1 MNEKKKVID
10 QKIADITG
18 IILSYNSEK
27 TLASC
32 LLALKKQTP
41 ELEEI
46 IVIDDGSTDKSLE
59 IAIESGARVI
69 SNSSNRGRGYSRNL
83 GIKES
88 KSEFILFCDSSN
100 IIPSDFSSKALS
112 HFHNEKIS
120 AVFGRILNDNRIQS
134 TCNRWRARHLFREH
148 LDYRTEVHD
157 VDCLITYALMLKK
170 SAVLTAGNF
179 RKDLRMCE
187 DIDLGKKL
195 IKKGFRILSDP
206 DLCCF
211 SIRQENVISLCI
223 RYHRWFSYEKEIY
236 DPYKTFVNTFKTSLT
251 VCSREDIRAKDF
263 RALLIS
269 IVMPFIILLLG
280 KLYPEK
286 FR

>member
-1 MNEKKKVID
+1 MNEVKKLIN
-10 QKIADITG
+10 QKNADITG

-27 TLASC
+27 TLANC
-32 LLALKKQTP
+32 LLALKKQTL
-41 ELEEI
+41 ELKEI
-46 IVIDDGSTDKSLE
+46 IVIDDGSTDKSAE
-59 IAIESGARVI
+59 IAIELGARVI
-69 SNSSNRGRGYSRNL
+69 SNSSNQGRGYSRNL

-88 KSEFILFCDSSN
+88 KSEYILFCDSSN
-100 IIPSDFSSKALS
+100 IIPSDFASNALS
-112 HFHNEKIS
+112 HFKNVKVS
-120 AVFGRILNDNRIQS
+120 AVFGKILNDSKIQS
-134 TCNRWRARHLFREH
+134 ICNRWRARHLFREH
-148 LDYRTEVHD
+148 LVYRTEVHD

-211 SIRQENVISLCI
+211 SIRQENIISLCI
-223 RYHRWFSYEKEIY
+223 RYHRWFSYENEIF

-251 VCSREDIRAKDF
+251 VHSRDDILAKDF
-263 RALLIS
+263 YTLLIS
-269 IVMPFIILLLG
+269 IVMPFIIFLLG